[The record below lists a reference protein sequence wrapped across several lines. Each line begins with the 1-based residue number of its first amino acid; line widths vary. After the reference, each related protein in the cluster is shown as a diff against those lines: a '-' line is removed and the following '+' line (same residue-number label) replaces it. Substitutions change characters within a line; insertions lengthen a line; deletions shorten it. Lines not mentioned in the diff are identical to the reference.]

1 MIIDLSILNADLN
14 NIEDFL
20 DNGIAYPS
28 IHMDIMDGIFVKE
41 LSFDENI
48 VRRVS
53 KIYKNSIINCHL
65 MVQNPDPLFEKYKDA
80 GASYIIFH
88 LEIGNTLERIKKIKD
103 LNIKVGLS
111 INPDTDVEDLVPYL
125 ALIDQVLIM
134 SVYPGRG
141 GQKYI
146 ESSTGKLKFLKE
158 YKEKNNL
165 NYSINVDGGI
175 NEETYK
181 HVKPYSDFAVIGSRL
196 TKSPK
201 FKDDYLMFVELF
213 K

>member
-20 DNGIAYPS
+20 DNGIDYPS

-41 LSFDENI
+41 LSFDWNI
-48 VRRVS
+48 VKRVS
-53 KIYKNSIINCHL
+53 KIYKNSIINTHL
-65 MVQNPDPLFEKYKDA
+65 MVQNPDPLFIKYKDA

-88 LEIGNTLERIKKIKD
+88 LEIGNTLERIKKVRD

-111 INPDTDVEDLVPYL
+111 INPDTNVEDLVPYL
-125 ALIDQVLIM
+125 DLIDQVLIM
-134 SVYPGRG
+134 SVYPGKG

-165 NYSINVDGGI
+165 NYIINVDGGI

-201 FKDDYLMFVELF
+201 FKEDYLMFIELF

>member
-20 DNGIAYPS
+20 DNGIDYPS

-41 LSFDENI
+41 LSFDWNI
-48 VRRVS
+48 VKRVS
-53 KIYKNSIINCHL
+53 KIYKNSIINTHL
-65 MVQNPDPLFEKYKDA
+65 MVQNPDPLFIKYKDA

-88 LEIGNTLERIKKIKD
+88 LEIGNTLERIKKVRD

-111 INPDTDVEDLVPYL
+111 INPDTNVEDLVPYL
-125 ALIDQVLIM
+125 DSIDQVLIM

-165 NYSINVDGGI
+165 NYIINVDGGI

-201 FKDDYLMFVELF
+201 FKEDYLMFIELF

>member
-20 DNGIAYPS
+20 DNGIDYPS

-41 LSFDENI
+41 LSFDWNI
-48 VRRVS
+48 VKRVS
-53 KIYKNSIINCHL
+53 KIYKNSIINTHL
-65 MVQNPDPLFEKYKDA
+65 MVQNPDPLFIKYKDA

-88 LEIGNTLERIKKIKD
+88 LEIGNTLERIKKVRD

-111 INPDTDVEDLVPYL
+111 INPDTNVEDLVPYL
-125 ALIDQVLIM
+125 DLIDQVLIM

-165 NYSINVDGGI
+165 NYIINVDGGI

-201 FKDDYLMFVELF
+201 FKEDYLMFIELF